1 VPRPKAGDAAIL
13 REAKERFERCKVW
26 ETDWRER
33 ALFDTKFANG
43 DALNLWQWDTN
54 VRSERGS
61 RPTLSYNQVRQ
72 HNLQV
77 INDARQNKAQIK
89 VTPTGGRASYEAAQV
104 FSGIIRRIEYVSKAV
119 DAYSTAT
126 YHQVESG
133 IGYVRVET
141 DYVDEKSFELD
152 LFIRRVADPRTVYMD
167 PDAKM
172 YDKSDANFAFVFE
185 DIPRDRYEE
194 EFGEEDNPAP
204 TTALD
209 HSDGW
214 NDKDHVRVAEYW
226 RRNVNNATIHRLS
239 DGTVVRDDEIPDD
252 LREQVEGMITKSRE
266 VAEPEIEWFKLA
278 GDKVIDREEWPGR
291 YIPIVPFIGEET
303 VIDGQMDRKGHTRSQ
318 IDAQRIYNYWASA
331 AVEQVALQTKTPY
344 VARADAIEG
353 RLEQWASANL
363 KNWSVLVYNGVDEH
377 GNPIPPPAREHPP
390 EMAQAYIQG
399 MTIARQDLM
408 SVTGQYQAELG
419 MPSNERSGIAIQQR
433 QRQGDTAT
441 YHYIDNQA
449 KAIRQVGRILID
461 LIPKVY
467 DTARIVKI
475 MAEDGSDSDVAVV
488 PNAQA
493 AHQHV
498 QPQQQPDGSVA
509 AVPLSPEQAKQA
521 QEDPNQPDPKIIF
534 NPTIGEYDVEA
545 DVGPAYGT
553 QRQEAANAFSQI
565 MQQNPQ
571 AFQVVG
577 DFWAQ
582 NSDFPGADELADRLK
597 RGLPPQYKSGIDPQV
612 QQISQQAQQMHQQ
625 AQAFLAK
632 ADQEIIALK
641 QENRELQLQLKDK
654 SVSHVID
661 DYDAETRRLSAVG
674 KIDPHSLQIIV
685 RQMVED
691 MWQTKLEPM
700 LHAHAD
706 IQGQLT
712 QRMAPPQAT
721 NGAGNGTGNGAG
733 NGATNGADGGN
744 GNGGGNGAA
753 PPQMAPA
760 VPPAPGMGAG
770 QTPPPMQ

>member
-1 VPRPKAGDAAIL
+1 MPRAKADDDAIL
-13 REAKERFERCKVW
+13 KEAKERFTRCVTW
-26 ETDWRER
+26 ETAWRDR

-43 DALNLWQWDTN
+43 DPLNQWQWDTT
-54 VRSERGS
+54 VRTDRGS
-61 RPTLSYNQVRQ
+61 RPCLSYNQVRQ

-89 VTPTGGRASYEAAQV
+89 ITPTGGRASYEAAQV

-152 LFIRRVADPRTVYMD
+152 LFIRRVADPRTIYMD
-167 PDAKM
+167 PDCKQ
-172 YDKSDANFAFVFE
+172 YDKSDAAFAFVFE
-185 DIPRDRYEE
+185 DVPRDRYEE
-194 EFGEEDNPAP
+194 EYGTEENPAP
-204 TTALD
+204 TTTLD

-214 NDKDHVRVAEYW
+214 NDKDHVRIAEYW
-226 RRNVNNATIHRLS
+226 RRGVKNSKIHRLS
-239 DGTVVRDDEIPDD
+239 DGTVVRDDDIPDD
-252 LREQVEGMITKSRE
+252 LRDQVEGMIVKSRE

-278 GDKVIDREEWPGR
+278 GDKIIDREDWPGK
-291 YIPIVPFIGEET
+291 YIPIVPFLGEET
-303 VIDGQMDRKGHTRSQ
+303 VIDGEMDRKGHTRAQ

-344 VARADAIEG
+344 VARVDAITG
-353 RLEQWASANL
+353 REEQWATANT
-363 KNWSVLVYNGVDEH
+363 KNWSVLVYNGVDES
-377 GNPIPPPAREHPP
+377 GNPIPPPARSPPP

-467 DTARIVKI
+467 DTARVVKI
-475 MAEDGSDSDVAVV
+475 MAEDGSDADVAVV
-488 PNAQA
+488 PDAAQ

-498 QPQQQPDGSVA
+498 QPQPQPDGSVA

-521 QEDPNQPDPKIIF
+521 QEDPNQPDPRIIF
-534 NPTIGEYDVEA
+534 NPNIGTYDVEA

-565 MQQNPQ
+565 MQQNPA
-571 AFQVVG
+571 AFQIVG
-577 DFWAQ
+577 DFWAA

-625 AQAFLAK
+625 AQQFLAK
-632 ADQEIIALK
+632 ADQEIIQLK
-641 QENRELQLQLKDK
+641 QENRELKLQLKDK

-661 DYDAETRRLSAVG
+661 DYDAETRRLAAVG
-674 KIDPHSLQIIV
+674 NIDPHSLQIVV
-685 RQMVED
+685 RQLVED
-691 MWQTKLEPM
+691 MWATKLEPM
-700 LHAHAD
+700 LHRHAD
-706 IQGQLT
+706 IQGEVA
-712 QRMAPPQAT
+712 QRMAPPQPMNG
-721 NGAGNGTGNGAG
+721 NGANGGAG
-733 NGATNGADGGN
+733 NGADGGD

-753 PPQMAPA
+753 PAQPPPA
-760 VPPAPGMGAG
+760 VPPMPTAGAG
-770 QTPPPMQ
+770 QTPPPMQWTQQQ